1 MDHIYLD
8 NNATTRIDHRVA
20 DAIYECH
27 RAGYVN
33 PASQHR
39 LGQKSRQLLEDA
51 RETAARILGCRTSGV
66 DADRVVFTSGGTEAN
81 NLAIRGLAG
90 SEPGRVVVSAIE
102 HPSVLATAD
111 SLGRQ
116 SFDVRQL
123 RVSPDGIVDIE
134 HLRQLLHDQTK
145 LVSVMLGNN
154 ETGVLQ
160 PIREIAGICQAAGV
174 PMHTDAVQAVGK
186 IPVSFREF
194 GVSALSLAA
203 HKFHGPLGI
212 GALVIR
218 HGVQLD
224 ATLYGGFQQLGLRPG
239 TESVALAVGLRRALE
254 LWEAESEERYERMRE
269 LRDHLEQSIQREL
282 EEVVVIGGESGR
294 LPHTSN
300 LAFPGFD
307 RQALFMALDSA
318 GVACSTGSAC
328 ASGSSE
334 RSPALV
340 AMGLPSDVTDGSLR
354 FSLGADTTKAEIDE
368 VIRRILGMIK
378 ELRRGLATP
387 KPPITPRQTPEK
399 PV

>member
-8 NNATTRIDHRVA
+8 NNATTRIDPRVA
-20 DAIYECH
+20 EAIFECH

-39 LGQKSRQLLEDA
+39 LGQRSRQLLEDA
-51 RETAARILGCRTSGV
+51 RETVARILGCRVSGI
-66 DADRVVFTSGGTEAN
+66 DADRVIFTSGGTEAN

-90 SEPGRVVVSAIE
+90 SEPGRVIVSAIE
-102 HPSVLATAD
+102 HPSVLVAAD
-111 SLGRQ
+111 SLARDG
-116 SFDVRQL
+116 FDVQRL
-123 RVSPDGIVDIE
+123 RVLPEGMVDVE
-134 HLRQLLHDQTK
+134 HLRQLLTDQTR

-154 ETGVLQ
+154 EIGVLQ
-160 PIREIAGICQAAGV
+160 PVTEIADVCQAAGM

-186 IPVSFREF
+186 IPVSFREL

-218 HGVQLD
+218 HDVQLD
-224 ATLYGGFQQLGLRPG
+224 PVLYGGFQQLGSRPG
-239 TESVALAVGLRRALE
+239 TESVALAVGLQTALDLCVRE
-254 LWEAESEERYERMRE
+254 GKERHNRMRQ
-269 LRDHLEQSIQREL
+269 LRDHLEESIYNEL
-282 EEVVVIGGESGR
+282 GDVVVVGGASDR

-318 GVACSTGSAC
+318 GIACSTGSAC

-334 RSPALV
+334 RSPTLV
-340 AMGLPSDVTDGSLR
+340 AMGLPTDVTDGSIR

-368 VIRRILGMIK
+368 AIRRILRLIK
-378 ELRRGLATP
+378 ELRR
-387 KPPITPRQTPEK
+387 
-399 PV
+399 